1 MYDYSE
7 KSFKGGESMNLE
19 QALEKIVELN
29 DVIKDRDE
37 QIQSLSQVIE
47 QKSTELENQVS
58 EITRLKESN
67 MRYFERLTQQTES
80 IETHDNQNQEEQKEE
95 IIDVETSWN
104 DFMCQW

>member
-1 MYDYSE
+1 
-7 KSFKGGESMNLE
+7 MNLE

-29 DVIKDRDE
+29 DIIKDRDE

-58 EITRLKESN
+58 EIIRLKESN

-80 IETHDNQNQEEQKEE
+80 IQTHDEQIQEEQKTEV
-95 IIDVETSWN
+95 IDIESSWN
-104 DFMCQW
+104 DFMTQW

>member
-1 MYDYSE
+1 MTIP
-7 KSFKGGESMNLE
+7 KSLKGGESMNLE

-29 DVIKDRDE
+29 DIIKDRDE

-58 EITRLKESN
+58 EISRLKESN

-80 IETHDNQNQEEQKEE
+80 IETHDEQIQEQQKEE
-95 IIDVETSWN
+95 IIDIESSWN
-104 DFMCQW
+104 DFMTQW

>member
-1 MYDYSE
+1 
-7 KSFKGGESMNLE
+7 MNLE

-80 IETHDNQNQEEQKEE
+80 METHDNQKQEEQKEE
-95 IIDVETSWN
+95 TIDVETSWCE
-104 DFMCQW
+104 FMTQW

>member
-1 MYDYSE
+1 
-7 KSFKGGESMNLE
+7 MNLE

-29 DVIKDRDE
+29 DIIKDRDE

-47 QKSTELENQVS
+47 QKSTELENHVS

-95 IIDVETSWN
+95 IIDVESSWN
-104 DFMCQW
+104 DFMTQW

>member
-1 MYDYSE
+1 MYGYSE

-29 DVIKDRDE
+29 DIIKDRDE

-67 MRYFERLTQQTES
+67 MRYFERLTQQSES

-104 DFMCQW
+104 EFMTQW

>member
-1 MYDYSE
+1 M

-37 QIQSLSQVIE
+37 QIQSLSEVIE
-47 QKSTELENQVS
+47 KKSTELENQVS

-80 IETHDNQNQEEQKEE
+80 IETHDEQIQEEQKEE
-95 IIDVETSWN
+95 IIDIESSWN
-104 DFMCQW
+104 DFMTQW

>member
-1 MYDYSE
+1 
-7 KSFKGGESMNLE
+7 MNLE

-37 QIQSLSQVIE
+37 QIQSLSEVIE
-47 QKSTELENQVS
+47 KKSTELENQVS

-80 IETHDNQNQEEQKEE
+80 IETHDTQNQEEQKEE
-95 IIDVETSWN
+95 IVDVETSWN
-104 DFMCQW
+104 EFMTQW

>member
-1 MYDYSE
+1 
-7 KSFKGGESMNLE
+7 MNLE

-29 DVIKDRDE
+29 DIIKDRDE

-104 DFMCQW
+104 EFMTQW

>member
-1 MYDYSE
+1 
-7 KSFKGGESMNLE
+7 MNLE

-47 QKSTELENQVS
+47 QKSTELENHVS

-80 IETHDNQNQEEQKEE
+80 IQTHDTKNQEEQKEE
-95 IIDVETSWN
+95 IVDVETSWN
-104 DFMCQW
+104 EFMTQW

>member
-1 MYDYSE
+1 M

-29 DVIKDRDE
+29 DIIKDRDE

>member
-1 MYDYSE
+1 
-7 KSFKGGESMNLE
+7 MNLE

-29 DVIKDRDE
+29 DIIKDRDE

-47 QKSTELENQVS
+47 QKSTELESQVS

-80 IETHDNQNQEEQKEE
+80 IQTHDEQIQEEQKEE

-104 DFMCQW
+104 DFMNQW

>member
-1 MYDYSE
+1 
-7 KSFKGGESMNLE
+7 MNLE

-29 DVIKDRDE
+29 DVIKDREE

-47 QKSTELENQVS
+47 QKSTELESQVS
-58 EITRLKESN
+58 EISRLKESN

-80 IETHDNQNQEEQKEE
+80 IQSHDNQKQEDQKEE

-104 DFMCQW
+104 EFMTQW

>member
-1 MYDYSE
+1 
-7 KSFKGGESMNLE
+7 MNLE

-29 DVIKDRDE
+29 DTIKDRDE

-47 QKSTELENQVS
+47 QKSTELESQVS

-80 IETHDNQNQEEQKEE
+80 IQTHDEQIQEEQKTE
-95 IIDVETSWN
+95 IIDVESSWD
-104 DFMCQW
+104 DFMNQW

>member
-1 MYDYSE
+1 
-7 KSFKGGESMNLE
+7 MNLE

-29 DVIKDRDE
+29 DIIKDRDE

-47 QKSTELENQVS
+47 QKSTELESQVS

-67 MRYFERLTQQTES
+67 MRYFERLTQQTEL
-80 IETHDNQNQEEQKEE
+80 IETHDIQKQEEQKEE

-104 DFMCQW
+104 EFMTQW

>member
-1 MYDYSE
+1 
-7 KSFKGGESMNLE
+7 MNLE

-104 DFMCQW
+104 EFMCQW

>member
-1 MYDYSE
+1 
-7 KSFKGGESMNLE
+7 MNLE

-47 QKSTELENQVS
+47 QKSTELENHVS
-58 EITRLKESN
+58 EISRLKESN

-104 DFMCQW
+104 EFMTQW

>member
-1 MYDYSE
+1 M

-29 DVIKDRDE
+29 DIIKDRDE

-80 IETHDNQNQEEQKEE
+80 IETHDIQKQEEQKEE

-104 DFMCQW
+104 EFMTQW

>member
-1 MYDYSE
+1 
-7 KSFKGGESMNLE
+7 MNLE

-29 DVIKDRDE
+29 DIIKDRDE

-104 DFMCQW
+104 DFMTQW

>member
-1 MYDYSE
+1 
-7 KSFKGGESMNLE
+7 MNLE

-29 DVIKDRDE
+29 DIIKDRDE

-58 EITRLKESN
+58 EISRLKESN
-67 MRYFERLTQQTES
+67 MRYFERLTQQTENNQ
-80 IETHDNQNQEEQKEE
+80 THDEQIQEEQKEE

-104 DFMCQW
+104 EFMTQW

>member
-1 MYDYSE
+1 MD
-7 KSFKGGESMNLE
+7 LE

-29 DVIKDRDE
+29 DIIKDRDE

-47 QKSTELENQVS
+47 QKSTELESQVS
-58 EITRLKESN
+58 EISRLKESN

-104 DFMCQW
+104 EFMTQW

>member
-1 MYDYSE
+1 
-7 KSFKGGESMNLE
+7 MNLE

-29 DVIKDRDE
+29 DIIKDREE

-95 IIDVETSWN
+95 IIDIESSWN
-104 DFMCQW
+104 DFMTQW

>member
-1 MYDYSE
+1 M

-80 IETHDNQNQEEQKEE
+80 IETHDEQIQEEQKEE

>member
-1 MYDYSE
+1 
-7 KSFKGGESMNLE
+7 MNLE

-37 QIQSLSQVIE
+37 QIQSLSEVIE
-47 QKSTELENQVS
+47 KKSTELENQVS

-80 IETHDNQNQEEQKEE
+80 IETHDNQKQEEQKEE

-104 DFMCQW
+104 EFMCQW

>member
-1 MYDYSE
+1 M

-29 DVIKDRDE
+29 DVIKDREE

-47 QKSTELENQVS
+47 QKSTELENHVS

-80 IETHDNQNQEEQKEE
+80 IETHDNQKQEEQKEE

-104 DFMCQW
+104 EFMTQW

>member
-1 MYDYSE
+1 M

-29 DVIKDRDE
+29 DIIKDREE

-47 QKSTELENQVS
+47 QKSTELESQVS
-58 EITRLKESN
+58 EISRLKESN

-80 IETHDNQNQEEQKEE
+80 IQSHGEQKQEEQKEE

-104 DFMCQW
+104 EFMTQW

>member
-1 MYDYSE
+1 M

-47 QKSTELENQVS
+47 QKSTELESQVS
-58 EITRLKESN
+58 EISRLKESN

-80 IETHDNQNQEEQKEE
+80 IQTHDEQIQEEQKTEV
-95 IIDVETSWN
+95 IDIESSWN
-104 DFMCQW
+104 DFMTQW

>member
-1 MYDYSE
+1 
-7 KSFKGGESMNLE
+7 MNLE

-29 DVIKDRDE
+29 DIIKDREE

-47 QKSTELENQVS
+47 QKSTELESQVS

-80 IETHDNQNQEEQKEE
+80 IETHDEQIQEEQKEE

>member
-1 MYDYSE
+1 ME
-7 KSFKGGESMNLE
+7 SFKGGESMNLE

-29 DVIKDRDE
+29 DIIKDREE

-67 MRYFERLTQQTES
+67 MRYFERLTQQTET
-80 IETHDNQNQEEQKEE
+80 IQTHDNQNQEEQKEE

-104 DFMCQW
+104 DFMTQW